1 METDMPGYL
10 IAPPGTPVG
19 APGWRKPPP
28 GMVLT
33 WTLTEGPDV
42 AVQRDVVLIA
52 DGRNPEWFTPGAS
65 YPDPVKDAISRG
77 MTYRL
82 PGPLLTGTGTLYLY
96 RIAADLADED
106 LDRLTA
112 PCPHLTWW
120 WGDRGDHGCTDCP
133 LTHQFPHAPGENPAD
148 CEER

>member
-1 METDMPGYL
+1 METDVPDYL

-28 GMVLT
+28 GFTAT

-42 AVQRDVVLIA
+42 AIQRDGILLA
-52 DGRNPEWFTPGAS
+52 DGRDGNFAGLTVAH
-65 YPDPVKDAISRG
+65 YPPSPVS
-77 MTYRL
+77 
-82 PGPLLTGTGTLYLY
+82 PLLEE
-96 RIAADLADED
+96 IAAALSDE
-106 LDRLTA
+106 RLTA
-112 PCPHLTWW
+112 SCPHLTWW